1 LSMNA
6 DVLSIGP
13 EGKLS
18 RYLRAAART
27 VVVVRFFYIAA
38 HVT

>member
-1 LSMNA
+1 MNA

-27 VVVVRFFYIAA
+27 VVVVRFLYIGA